1 MKKFL
6 LLLPLLTCGQF
17 LTAQMILKDC
27 TGIRSFRV
35 TRGDTVLINCDSA
48 FVLNPST
55 FAAYQLQ
62 SAKAVR
68 LNATSR
74 ELAGAYAGL
83 FNLQEARLSEQSKEF
98 EQLSLKMDSLSRESA
113 HSATRVIFD
122 VDAVSRAV
130 EKVTADLTEVQSMLE
145 QTRSLLANQEKKKKK
160 NGFGRYVIGFG
171 IGFALGIIVNPLY
184 AN

>member
-1 MKKFL
+1 
-6 LLLPLLTCGQF
+6 
-17 LTAQMILKDC
+17 
-27 TGIRSFRV
+27 
-35 TRGDTVLINCDSA
+35 VLINCDSA

-55 FAAYQLQ
+55 FAAYQVQ

-74 ELAGAYAGL
+74 ELAGAYASL

-113 HSATRVIFD
+113 HSATRMIID
-122 VDAVSRAV
+122 VEAVSRAV

-145 QTRSLLANQEKKKKK
+145 PDPQPACESGEEEKEERLWAVRDRIWDRLCA
-160 NGFGRYVIGFG
+160 GDHC
-171 IGFALGIIVNPLY
+171 NPHLCQLKV
-184 AN
+184 